1 MATWTAR
8 IPCADS
14 TLAATQR
21 LRDGSGSGAMAAA
34 AAAAVAK
41 TAVARLGSQMWSM
54 PPACMR
60 VPGSGVMCAVTSK
73 HCSVQ
78 QPVQTSPAVVFACMC
93 CCPRRRRRPFD
104 LDGNARRRYLTH
116 SFHCTSL
123 PSCARQQGRRLALA
137 PAVPPVVGTAHP
149 KPAVLRRSGRGK
161 GTICVMRGVCKR
173 WALALLAVAACAASA
188 HAQQGNA
195 VSVLVSG
202 DHRSTPRGAV
212 PGARPTAASAVP
224 MAVRRRGQVHVRRL
238 HS

>member
-1 MATWTAR
+1 
-8 IPCADS
+8 
-14 TLAATQR
+14 
-21 LRDGSGSGAMAAA
+21 
-34 AAAAVAK
+34 
-41 TAVARLGSQMWSM
+41 
-54 PPACMR
+54 MR

-161 GTICVMRGVCKR
+161 GTIRVMRGVCKR

-195 VSVLVSG
+195 VSVAGFGYIAAHGRARCQGPALPPPPPCLRQCKFMFG
-202 DHRSTPRGAV
+202 GCTATEKAV
-212 PGARPTAASAVP
+212 C
-224 MAVRRRGQVHVRRL
+224 L
-238 HS
+238 I